1 MALAVLRRRDFPFDF
16 KRRSFRI
23 QGDKAARI
31 LRLGLPVAVQNVLVT
46 LSFLIITAIVNHMD
60 VLAQSAAVGLVG
72 IFTPRGGI
80 SIYPY
85 CNYGRP
91 GTKYEELAEYRMRN
105 HDL

>member
-1 MALAVLRRRDFPFDF
+1 MSLALALAVLRRRDFPFDF

-60 VLAQSAAVGLVG
+60 VLAQSPLWAW
-72 IFTPRGGI
+72 
-80 SIYPY
+80 
-85 CNYGRP
+85 
-91 GTKYEELAEYRMRN
+91 
-105 HDL
+105 